1 MDKTSDL
8 HIHSHYSEDG
18 DFSVGRIFEL
28 AAEQG
33 LSGISITDHDSVES
47 VGDALA
53 VAQESVVEYIPGVE
67 LTTVL
72 SVDGSQQ
79 HILGYFVDHTDRG
92 FLDLLKYI
100 QDCRLTVAR
109 KRINA
114 LKSIGFTVEEN
125 RIWEMAGNR
134 APAAASIMLEVL
146 DNPVN
151 HGDRRLAEY
160 LRGPKS
166 DDRLRHFYREYLIEG
181 APAYVPFESVDTQE
195 GIDAIK
201 KGGGIPVLAHPVF
214 VRNRD
219 WLDVIVGYG
228 IKGIEAIS
236 TYHTEEETLF
246 YLSYAKKRALLITA
260 GSDYHGPTAKPKV
273 TIGGVEG
280 NSFAY
285 FEALKAAAKK
295 NH

>member
-18 DFSVGRIFEL
+18 DFSVDRIFEL
-28 AAEQG
+28 AAEHG

-53 VAQESVVEYIPGVE
+53 IARESVVEYIPGVE
-67 LTTVL
+67 LTTVF
-72 SVDGSQQ
+72 SIDGSQQ

-100 QDCRLTVAR
+100 QDCRLRVAR
-109 KRINA
+109 KRISA
-114 LKSIGFTVEEN
+114 LKKIGFTVEEN
-125 RIWEMAGNR
+125 HIWEMAGNR
-134 APAAASIMLEVL
+134 APAAASIMQEVL

-151 HGDRRLAEY
+151 HGDPRLAEY
-160 LRGPKS
+160 LQGPKS
-166 DDRLRHFYREYLIEG
+166 DDRMRYFYREYLIEG
-181 APAYVPFESVDTQE
+181 APAYVPFESVETRE

-201 KGGGIPVLAHPVF
+201 KAGGIPVLAHPVF
-214 VRNRD
+214 VRDRG

-236 TYHTEEETLF
+236 TYHTEEDTLF
-246 YLSYAKKRALLITA
+246 YLTYAERHALLITA
-260 GSDYHGPTAKPKV
+260 GSDFHGPTAKPKV
-273 TIGGVEG
+273 SLGGIEG

-285 FEALKAAAKK
+285 FEALKAAGIKK
-295 NH
+295 H